1 MTIIGKTIKGMGV
14 SMEEIKN
21 PFNLTDEDRAYWEGK
36 PIKKKRKMST
46 TEFREFV
53 GSTFIYIQKIL
64 DGKNSD
70 YAKDDSPFSNFEKS
84 AGFGID
90 RLTGLA
96 IRMSDKMARLE
107 SYCKKGELKSHDD
120 GLKDI
125 FFDLIGY
132 SVIALAMIE
141 EEEN

>member
-1 MTIIGKTIKGMGV
+1 MTIIGKTLKGLGV
-14 SMEEIKN
+14 DVSEIN
-21 PFNLTDEDRAYWEGK
+21 PFNLTDEDRAYWEGR
-36 PIKKKRKMST
+36 PANRKMTT

-70 YAKDDSPFSNFEKS
+70 YAKDDSPFSNFEKAS
-84 AGFGID
+84 GFGVD
-90 RLTGLA
+90 RLTGLS

-141 EEEN
+141 EEERNG